1 MEGFTRGNGIE
12 LTFKDAD
19 DRNAV
24 AVVDRA
30 IGLIKKKAA
39 EMDGD
44 WNETVPKA
52 VRFLNKTPKP
62 EVLHGSSPNEVKD
75 NPEVHFMLQQDNAKK
90 LQGNEELHTK
100 RVDALNAA
108 GGRFKVPTTFKG
120 PTKRVF
126 EPSFKTGVLM
136 SEGMPSVGRV
146 RAGGKTYNLKRI
158 RPVRV

>member
-1 MEGFTRGNGIE
+1 MEGFIRGNGIE
-12 LTFKDAD
+12 LTSKDAD

-52 VRFLNKTPKP
+52 VRFLNKTPKT

-75 NPEVHFMLQQDNAKK
+75 NPEAHFMLQQDNAEK

-108 GGRFKVPTTFKG
+108 GGFKAPTTFKG